1 LPGEGWLKGNLIVPF
16 WNRELNTMD
25 SRMNK
30 GTGTCRGAFFNGAV
44 ESINR
49 DVLSTECSG
58 QRQDLQISV
67 GKVHPFSGIFLF
79 AWNAGIPTDASRM
92 GEHVE

>member
-1 LPGEGWLKGNLIVPF
+1 
-16 WNRELNTMD
+16 MD

-30 GTGTCRGAFFNGAV
+30 GPGRCRGAFFNGAV
-44 ESINR
+44 EGR
-49 DVLSTECSG
+49 EEDVPSTECSG

-67 GKVHPFSGIFLF
+67 REVHPFSGISLF
-79 AWNAGIPTDASRM
+79 SWNAGIPTCASRM